1 LKIVFSKSG
10 AEWGPATNFEKPAL
24 VHGEEKLLT
33 AGPDSRE
40 PFRSYQAIT
49 FKLYANHALN
59 NAEKQEGAKKGG
71 YPPPAAVLSVRS

>member
-10 AEWGPATNFEKPAL
+10 AERGPATNFEKPAL
-24 VHGEEKLLT
+24 IHGEEKLLI

-49 FKLYANHALN
+49 LKLYANHALV
-59 NAEKQEGAKKGG
+59 NARE
-71 YPPPAAVLSVRS
+71 